1 MSNIETLK
9 LIEEKR
15 ELLEEL
21 NELFYEGADATLEY
35 IRNRYVNPDEAFV
48 IGYMTGVN
56 AMELIQKDNK

>member
-1 MSNIETLK
+1 MSNNETIK
-9 LIEEKR
+9 LVDEKQ

-21 NELFYEGADATLEY
+21 NELFIEGPDATLEY

-48 IGYMTGVN
+48 IGYMTGLN